1 MSHSIHKD
9 SDGNNIPSVSQIP
22 GIFAH
27 DLSGFE
33 SWICKGLHEAEAKC
47 CIRARNDYYDES
59 AKLGNDIHEL
69 REAFLHGEPFVDG
82 VPEYQAKVF
91 DPIARFYKESGYK
104 PMFVEEKMTGKN
116 FGGTLDGCGTFSVP
130 FWEKQRKTFWNKST
144 IEMEGD
150 GLQRSIRPTTES
162 VFIED
167 LKIKSKLDPL
177 HPLQL
182 YGYRELLKEVHGI
195 TADWGLIIR
204 REKNLDKRPELQLK
218 AYYLPAFKAQWDA
231 SFLMWNFLNG

>member
-1 MSHSIHKD
+1 MSHSVHTD
-9 SDGNNIPSVSQIP
+9 ADGNNLPSVSQIP

-59 AKLGNDIHEL
+59 AKLGHDIHEL
-69 REAFLHGEPFVDG
+69 REAFLRGKPFVDG
-82 VPEYQAKVF
+82 VPEYQARVF
-91 DPIARFYKESGYK
+91 DPIARFYKESGYQ
-104 PMFVEEKMTGKN
+104 PIYIEEKLTGKD
-116 FGGTLDGCGTFSVP
+116 FGGTLDGCGKFSVP
-130 FWEKQRKTFWNKST
+130 FWENQRKSFFDKVSLKQMMFNEVCPM
-144 IEMEGD
+144 IGD
-150 GLQRSIRPTTES
+150 IW
-162 VFIED
+162 IED

-182 YGYRELLKEVHGI
+182 YGYRELLKEVCDI

-204 REKNLDKRPELQLK
+204 REKKLDKTPELQLK
-218 AYYLPAFKAQWDA
+218 AYYLPAYAEAWK
-231 SFLMWNFLNG
+231 SSMYMWRFLNE